1 MVSALHSLD
10 IKRRADGRVSE
21 DTDPRSNCAGD
32 APNGEP
38 RNVHGT
44 HASVCKDDFR
54 RVDTVHYLP
63 FVQVS

>member
-10 IKRRADGRVSE
+10 IKRCADGRVSE
-21 DTDPRSNCAGD
+21 DTDPRGNCARD

-38 RNVHGT
+38 RNVHGA
-44 HASVCKDDFR
+44 HASVCKHDLR
-54 RVDTVHYLP
+54 CVDTVHYLP